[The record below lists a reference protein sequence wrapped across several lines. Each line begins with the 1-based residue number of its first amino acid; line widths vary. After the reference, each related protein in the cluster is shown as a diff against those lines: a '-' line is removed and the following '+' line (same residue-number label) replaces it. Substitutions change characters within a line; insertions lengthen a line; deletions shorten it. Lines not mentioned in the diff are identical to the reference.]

1 MPAFNKLARATMLA
15 FVAMP
20 GMSFAGTF
28 GYALFGSIEH
38 SDNIALTTSNPASTN
53 IITPGVNFAY
63 QELGSSFQANV
74 VGTLEYLD
82 YTNSQYDSQTRT
94 TLTGQANWSIMP
106 QRLDFTIEDDAG
118 IQPVDTLA
126 SNAPNNQQQTNVLA
140 LGPVLHFTFNE
151 ATRGQAEV
159 KYFNSYASKVD
170 DFDSSRGLGA
180 FRVIRDVSPTTQV
193 SLNAE
198 SQRVDFR
205 NNTGGPDYT
214 RNSLYGHYV
223 RTLRDFDV
231 DALLGW
237 TYIDFNNAPS
247 ASKPMARVTLGWR
260 PNIDNSFSV
269 MGVYEYS
276 DAAQDMLLQPGQKI
290 VDSMTNVPANP
301 LDLINDPTRGINTGS
316 MVVDAQ
322 VYLDQSVQATY
333 SYHTD
338 RITLTVAPLYRK
350 LSYLNDPTFNQTER
364 NGAFSLDY
372 KLRPTLLLSTFLNVD
387 HTEYHSIDRT
397 DKDYRFGAALS
408 HQLTDKW
415 SWRVSYTRQL
425 RNSTVAGQSYHENE
439 YMLSV
444 VYHR

>member
-1 MPAFNKLARATMLA
+1 MPAFSKLARATMLA
-15 FVAMP
+15 LVAVP
-20 GMSFAGTF
+20 GISFAGTF
-28 GYALFGSIEH
+28 GYALFGSFEH
-38 SDNIALTTSNPASTN
+38 SDNIALTTSNPTSTN

-63 QELGSSFQANV
+63 QELGSSVQANV
-74 VGTLEYLD
+74 IGTLEYLD

-94 TLTGQANWSIMP
+94 TLTAQANWSIMP

-126 SNAPNNQQQTNVLA
+126 SNSPNNLQQTNVLA
-140 LGPVLHFTFNE
+140 LGPVFRFHFNE
-151 ATRGQAEV
+151 ATRGEAEV

-205 NNTGGPDYT
+205 NNNAGSDYT

-223 RTLRDFDV
+223 HTLRNFDV

-237 TYIDFNNAPS
+237 TYIDFSSEPS

-260 PNIDNSFSV
+260 PSIDNSFSV
-269 MGVYEYS
+269 TGVYEYS
-276 DAAQDMLLQPGQKI
+276 DAAQDMLLQPGQQI
-290 VDSMTNVPANP
+290 VDSMTNVPSNP

-316 MVVDAQ
+316 MVIDSQ
-322 VYLDQSVQATY
+322 VYLDRSVEATY
-333 SYHTD
+333 SYHVD
-338 RITLTVAPLYRK
+338 RMSLTIAPLYRK
-350 LSYLNDPTFNQTER
+350 LSYLNDPTFDQTER
-364 NGAFSLDY
+364 GGAFSLDY
-372 KLRPTLLLSTFLNVD
+372 KLRPTLFLTAFLNAD
-387 HTEYHSIDRT
+387 HIEYHTIDRT

-408 HQLTDKW
+408 HQFTQQW
-415 SWRVSYTRQL
+415 SWRASYTRQI
-425 RNSTVAGQSYHENE
+425 RNSNVANQSYHENE
-439 YMLSV
+439 FMLAV
-444 VYHR
+444 VYRR